1 MNEKNEKPLGKVQIL
16 DLEEVANELISDD
29 FLDSFSPEI
38 GVMAATTTAYGSTM
52 GCTDSCRSTTIC
64 C

>member
-1 MNEKNEKPLGKVQIL
+1 MDKGNKKPLGKVQIL
-16 DLEEVANELISDD
+16 DLEEIANELISDD

-38 GVMAATTTAYGSTM
+38 GVMAATATSYGVTVA
-52 GCTDSCRSTTIC
+52 CTDSCGSTSIC